1 MPTAGEPPSTSWS
14 SRASLTFSPA
24 GEPRIVGDK
33 RPGPT
38 PSLNETQV
46 FTLFLI
52 LTLHRRP
59 PLFTEMAAM
68 LYHADQSL
76 LDLLGV
82 VKPDA
87 SETALFHRAYN
98 TYHERLVPLLNPEPE
113 SLYRLMLKGDYAA
126 LVAERDVEDCP
137 PEALGALDHV
147 HRRTD
152 LGLLDAPAARAPSQ
166 DHGGRGDRRD
176 PHGVTGAWPRSPER
190 ICLVRPD
197 LWLVQAG
204 RRPRRQPGCSG
215 HQPSQDP
222 IQAHRRRT
230 GLQPGVSPCS
240 RSAYPAFP
248 ASWSG
253 RSWTNRARG
262 SPRTP

>member
-1 MPTAGEPPSTSWS
+1 VSGTKKGKEAPGSRRAPRDNAALRSFFDNLDFLPTEGAFVASDADRWRTAIYIVEQSGIADLLARW
-14 SRASLTFSPA
+14 RA
-24 GEPRIVGDK
+24 EDRGDK

-38 PSLNETQV
+38 PWLNETQV

-82 VKPDA
+82 VKSDA

-113 SLYRLMLKGDYAA
+113 SLSRPTR
-126 LVAERDVEDCP
+126 LVAGTSGT
-137 PEALGALDHV
+137 A
-147 HRRTD
+147 TTT
-152 LGLLDAPAARAPSQ
+152 AARALRP
-166 DHGGRGDRRD
+166 
-176 PHGVTGAWPRSPER
+176 PAEP
-190 ICLVRPD
+190 RPD
-197 LWLVQAG
+197 SSAPPTNWSG
-204 RRPRRQPGCSG
+204 PGS
-215 HQPSQDP
+215 
-222 IQAHRRRT
+222 
-230 GLQPGVSPCS
+230 SPCS